1 MLSDEQLRVLLSDEQ
16 EEDHRLRWQVLQA
29 QTPGETLAR
38 PAWMDPY
45 ESPIILT
52 PEILDILGDVPL
64 RWEIHDG
71 LPVYWAA

>member
-1 MLSDEQLRVLLSDEQ
+1 MNAEQR
-16 EEDHRLRWQVLQA
+16 EDNDLRWQVLQE

-38 PAWMDPY
+38 PAWLDAY

>member
-1 MLSDEQLRVLLSDEQ
+1 MLSDEQR
-16 EEDHRLRWQVLQA
+16 EDNDLRWQVLQE

-38 PAWMDPY
+38 PAWLDAWM
-45 ESPIILT
+45 SPIILT

>member
-1 MLSDEQLRVLLSDEQ
+1 MMNAEQQ
-16 EEDHRLRWQVLQA
+16 EDNDLRWQVLQA

-38 PAWMDPY
+38 PEWLDAWM
-45 ESPIILT
+45 SPIILT